1 MTGRAG
7 PLLGSFT
14 ATEIRN
20 RLATALTVSGGDGG
34 RYRTLAD
41 IGLTF
46 QRNGRLSYDSQKF
59 DRALSSDYRGV
70 SNLLAGS
77 SVHPGLIT
85 HLHDITVELTNPA
98 NGPIFGEQQAISSQS
113 RALDK
118 EVERK
123 QDEIADLRERL
134 EEKYANLQ
142 GVLGGLNVRQNYVR
156 QQIAQGNI

>member
-1 MTGRAG
+1 MTGKITANLSRFVKTYNDLIDSIEKFSGFNKMTGRAG

-59 DRALSSDYRGV
+59 DRALSSDYRV
-70 SNLLAGS
+70 CRISL
-77 SVHPGLIT
+77 PGPPSIP
-85 HLHDITVELTNPA
+85 V
-98 NGPIFGEQQAISSQS
+98 
-113 RALDK
+113 
-118 EVERK
+118 
-123 QDEIADLRERL
+123 
-134 EEKYANLQ
+134 
-142 GVLGGLNVRQNYVR
+142 
-156 QQIAQGNI
+156 